1 LNELKPGRITGLL
14 FFDPQITP
22 LSAQQVEKLTQAVLN
37 AFAIGPDAIKFV
49 SVMKKLFTILIMLM
63 YGFSSTGM
71 TISLH
76 YCCGKLKS
84 IDWTV
89 PPSKS
94 CSNKQSMA
102 GKPCC
107 ETKLISYKDKTDSDP
122 SGFELKP
129 VATIDAVQPVVF
141 QETQNLESN
150 ERQLTPEVFTPPPLF
165 SLPLYITFGVF
176 RI

>member
-1 LNELKPGRITGLL
+1 MS
-14 FFDPQITP
+14 F
-22 LSAQQVEKLTQAVLN
+22 AVG
-37 AFAIGPDAIKFV
+37 ADAVKFV
-49 SVMKKLFTILIMLM
+49 SFMKKLLAILIMLM

-89 PPSKS
+89 PKHKS
-94 CSNKQSMA
+94 CDHQQKMA

-107 ETKLISYKDKTDSDP
+107 ETKLISYKDKSDQDA
-122 SGFELKP
+122 SGFILKP
-129 VATIDAVQPVVF
+129 APAVFIAPQINCDQMVK
-141 QETQNLESN
+141 QED
-150 ERQLTPEVFTPPPLF
+150 RWYIPEVFASPPHL
-165 SLPLYITFGVF
+165 SLPLYISNRVF